1 MIKKLISFG
10 QKLISHKW
18 DWSKLKQQ
26 PKTPQQTDLAKLY
39 VGSWLFYDAKQ
50 ARKHQLQ
57 ISDDLAISIDDHP
70 LAGSV
75 IALTS
80 QQLLFLDQYGYQLKI
95 TLAYQ
100 QPYEIYDEADHR
112 TYPIKQKNK

>member
-1 MIKKLISFG
+1 MIKALVSFG
-10 QKLISHKW
+10 QKLINRKW
-18 DWSKLKQQ
+18 HWLKAKQS
-26 PKTPQQTDLAKLY
+26 KTPRPADLAKLY
-39 VGSWLFYDAKQ
+39 MGTWLFYDAKQ

-57 ISDDLAISIDDHP
+57 ISSDLAISIDGHP

-75 IALTS
+75 IALTN
-80 QQLLFLDQYGYQLKI
+80 QQLLFLDQYGYQLRI
-95 TLAYQ
+95 TLAYH